1 MEEKQTAKPNNVR
14 RFKPEPLETSS
25 RTNRPQN
32 PQTSDI
38 SASSQG
44 SNETHNPGGNN
55 GDRNALSGQGSDK
68 TKQPPT
74 VPRFKTGRVL
84 PQPTETSSR
93 NSRQKKARIIDAYSH
108 NELSSISSRAVSP
121 SVSSGSF
128 THTSPY
134 GIQTATQNE
143 GKQPDSS
150 PESEQNETARK
161 PRPLR
166 RFQPE
171 PIESVKRSRRRPT
184 GEPAVNYARRETPR
198 KFPPQLIETGKRSFR
213 RAETNDLGSPYQSS
227 RSTQSS
233 ISVASDNSASDSEA
247 SRSFPAE
254 SRFSYANLLQR
265 QEGRRHSFRVPDLPD
280 IPSNSSEDSEGSDL
294 PSLSTSPSGSS
305 QKDTK
310 SSTMNDQFRESCDER
325 FSSYLLSL
333 AARCAEKQLR
343 DQALA
348 AFPNEQVYQPV
359 SHFAIDG
366 DEDSDNE
373 NRGYSTSYPPAFR
386 RESTTDIT
394 WELEEMRRHKEEAEL
409 KDGGQQAK
417 GGNESK
423 FSAAAIA
430 SRQLDQ
436 NTSFLDG
443 WQKDNGLRH
452 MRHAASPPML
462 GNDIVFPMSVSP
474 QGTKYEDEEDT
485 RRSEERS
492 KTGDGGK
499 SSGLWTAYPHGK
511 IRNGKGLWNG
521 LCRQDEEPDLS
532 RFRTGLIT
540 PRPDIDGD
548 SYFSLNQVADPS
560 PNTQC
565 SEQPSDSRSHI
576 SQVDKMLGIE
586 TEVEREF
593 HDGFVSQVY
602 NYLSLGYPS
611 LARYYDH
618 ELSKISGVSIDDLR
632 KDDLHT
638 DAMGYVGVPDRSR
651 VDKDRTILDKC
662 MRWSALRLYIH
673 EWAKQRP
680 EMINNGESLDA
691 WGVRERRGSWAI

>member
-1 MEEKQTAKPNNVR
+1 M
-14 RFKPEPLETSS
+14 
-25 RTNRPQN
+25 
-32 PQTSDI
+32 
-38 SASSQG
+38 
-44 SNETHNPGGNN
+44 
-55 GDRNALSGQGSDK
+55 
-68 TKQPPT
+68 
-74 VPRFKTGRVL
+74 
-84 PQPTETSSR
+84 
-93 NSRQKKARIIDAYSH
+93 
-108 NELSSISSRAVSP
+108 
-121 SVSSGSF
+121 SSGSLA
-128 THTSPY
+128 HTSPY
-134 GIQTATQNE
+134 GARTVTRNE
-143 GKQPDSS
+143 GMEFQNVMPDSLS
-150 PESEQNETARK
+150 GQKSNEKARK
-161 PRPLR
+161 TRPVR

-171 PIESVKRSRRRPT
+171 PVESIKRSRRRPT
-184 GEPAVNYARRETPR
+184 GEPAFTSTRRETPR
-198 KFPPQLIETGKRSFR
+198 KFLPQLIETGKRSFR
-213 RAETNDLGSPYQSS
+213 RADAKQGLESPHRSR

-233 ISVASDNSASDSEA
+233 LSAASDHSASDSEA

-254 SRFSYANLLQR
+254 SRFSYTNLLQR
-265 QEGRRHSFRVPDLPD
+265 QEGRRHSFRVPDLPA
-280 IPSNSSEDSEGSDL
+280 IPSNSSEDSDDSGL
-294 PSLSTSPSGSS
+294 PSRSTSPTGLS

-310 SSTMNDQFRESCDER
+310 FSTMNDQFRESCDER

-348 AFPNEQVYQPV
+348 AFPNEQDYQPV

-373 NRGYSTSYPPAFR
+373 RKTFR

-394 WELEEMRRHKEEAEL
+394 WELEEMRRHKEVAES
-409 KDGGQQAK
+409 KDGVPQGRE
-417 GGNESK
+417 GNESR

-430 SRQLDQ
+430 SRQLEQ
-436 NTSFLDG
+436 STPLLGG
-443 WQKDNGLRH
+443 WQKDNGLKH

-462 GNDIVFPMSVSP
+462 GHDIVFPMSISP
-474 QGTKYEDEEDT
+474 QGTTYEEEEE
-485 RRSEERS
+485 SHHFEERNRS
-492 KTGDGGK
+492 RDGDR
-499 SSGLWTAYPHGK
+499 STGLWTAYPHGE
-511 IRNGKGLWNG
+511 IRSGKGLWNG
-521 LCRQDEEPDLS
+521 LCRMDEGPDLS
-532 RFRTGLIT
+532 RYKIGIVT

-548 SYFSLNQVADPS
+548 SYFSSNQAAHSNPD
-560 PNTQC
+560 TQYPAKPWG
-565 SEQPSDSRSHI
+565 SGSRLGH
-576 SQVDKMLGIE
+576 VDKMTGIE

-618 ELSKISGVSIDDLR
+618 ELSKISGISINDLR

-651 VDKDRTILDKC
+651 VDKDRTILNRC

-680 EMINNGESLDA
+680 EMVSNGESLDA

>member
-1 MEEKQTAKPNNVR
+1 MEGNQSTKPNNVR

-32 PQTSDI
+32 PQI
-38 SASSQG
+38 SASSQESKESYSLDGNSG
-44 SNETHNPGGNN
+44 S
-55 GDRNALSGQGSDK
+55 RNALLGQTSDK
-68 TKQPPT
+68 AKPPQT
-74 VPRFKTGRVL
+74 VPRFRTGRVL

-93 NSRQKKARIIDAYSH
+93 
-108 NELSSISSRAVSP
+108 SSRKKEAGKIDDYKRENSSRNAPSPTSSRTASP
-121 SVSSGSF
+121 SVSSGSL
-128 THTSPY
+128 THPSPY
-134 GIQTATQNE
+134 RTRTQNE
-143 GKQPDSS
+143 GGESQNITSDS
-150 PESEQNETARK
+150 PPGQESNEKAEKT
-161 PRPLR
+161 RPLR
-166 RFQPE
+166 RFLPE
-171 PIESVKRSRRRPT
+171 PVESMKRSRRRPT
-184 GEPAVNYARRETPR
+184 GEPASNSARRETPR
-198 KFPPQLIETGKRSFR
+198 KFPPQLIGTGKRSFR
-213 RAETNDLGSPYQSS
+213 RAETKRDLDSPYRSR

-233 ISVASDNSASDSEA
+233 LSAASDNSASDSEA
-247 SRSFPAE
+247 SRSFPSE

-280 IPSNSSEDSEGSDL
+280 IQSNSSEDSDESDL
-294 PSLSTSPSGSS
+294 PSRSTSPSGLS

-310 SSTMNDQFRESCDER
+310 FSTMNDQFRESCDER

-333 AARCAEKQLR
+333 AARCAEKQFR

-348 AFPNEQVYQPV
+348 AFPNEQVYQSV

-373 NRGYSTSYPPAFR
+373 RKTFR

-394 WELEEMRRHKEEAEL
+394 WELEEMRRHKEVAES
-409 KDGGQQAK
+409 KDSGQQ
-417 GGNESK
+417 GRDGNESR

-430 SRQLDQ
+430 SRQLEKG
-436 NTSFLDG
+436 TPFLNG
-443 WQKDNGLRH
+443 WEKDNGLKH

-462 GNDIVFPMSVSP
+462 GHDIVFPMSVSP
-474 QGTKYEDEEDT
+474 QGTTYEDEEDT
-485 RRSEERS
+485 HRSEERR
-492 KTGDGGK
+492 KTGDGGR
-499 SSGLWTAYPHGK
+499 STGLWSSYPHGEN
-511 IRNGKGLWNG
+511 RNGKGLWGG
-521 LCRQDEEPDLS
+521 LCRKDEDPDLS
-532 RFRTGLIT
+532 HIRTGIVT
-540 PRPDIDGD
+540 PRLEIEGD
-548 SYFSLNQVADPS
+548 SYFSLNQAAHSSAGIQNPAK
-560 PNTQC
+560 
-565 SEQPSDSRSHI
+565 PSDSVSHI
-576 SQVDKMLGIE
+576 SHVDKMSGIE
-586 TEVEREF
+586 TDIEREF

-662 MRWSALRLYIH
+662 MRWSALRLYIR

-680 EMINNGESLDA
+680 EMVSNGESLDA